1 MRRIQRRSALA
12 TLAALPF
19 VGSRAAAE
27 EPAALAPDTPRVVL
41 PAGRSV
47 VDVVV
52 PARSFAT
59 LAVLGPGRSLLG
71 ADLIGSRAARTRRRP
86 LDEDGL
92 LPRTIS
98 LRTEDESEALQ
109 LIVDVS
115 DPVEVR
121 LVWAKVDEDREPSFK
136 GLKDGTEA
144 PRPLVG
150 FPAPR
155 SDKDGY
161 FLASPARYVF
171 ARIDVVRSLM
181 SAFQAVT
188 KRFKLPDPIGI
199 SDATQWNGRRPRG
212 DIDQVRHISHDGGCD
227 VDIAIPAADGIPS
240 TVRDHCKGV
249 RLETDRYGCSPGTA
263 KGVDFERL
271 AYLLGTLADE
281 APGRIIKVFLDDVYR
296 REVIRIAP
304 SLQERKW
311 IKETGALALAEDGVL
326 VASPWHTDHVHV
338 RFSGEKARAL
348 L

>member
-1 MRRIQRRSALA
+1 MLMRRRSALA
-12 TLAALPF
+12 TLAVFASGLPA
-19 VGSRAAAE
+19 SAE
-27 EPAALAPDTPRVVL
+27 EARELAPDTPRVVL
-41 PAGRSV
+41 PAGRSI
-47 VDVVV
+47 V
-52 PARSFAT
+52 PVTLPRKSFAT
-59 LAVLGPGRSLLG
+59 IAVLGPPSSLLG
-71 ADLIGSRAARTRRRP
+71 MDLTGSRVARRARRRP

-92 LPRTIS
+92 LPRTVS
-98 LRTEDESEALQ
+98 LRTEDETESMQ
-109 LIVDVS
+109 LVVEVS
-115 DPVEVR
+115 DPVELR
-121 LVWAKVDEDREPSFK
+121 LVWANVDEDREPTFK
-136 GLKDGTEA
+136 GLKDGTES

-171 ARIDVVRSLM
+171 ARIDVVRSM
-181 SAFQAVT
+181 MTAFQAVM

-212 DIDQVRHISHDGGCD
+212 DIGQVRHISHDGGCD
-227 VDIAIPAADGIPS
+227 VDIAIPALDGIPS

-271 AYLLGTLADE
+271 AYFLGTLADE

-296 REVIRIAP
+296 REVIRVAP

-311 IKETGALALAEDGVL
+311 IKEAGAVALAEDGVL

-338 RFSGEKARAL
+338 RFGGEKARAL